1 MFWIWS
7 CGCIYQIDEK
17 HYTVYALYWVDSIGR
32 YIYNCDVVC
41 RRCRWHQA
49 CCWMELS
56 VCGGR
61 RRRAARRLFQIST
74 RNFSGCGRHGAS
86 RKLGTQFLEISA
98 TSPVNTRRLHTENL
112 WCVPVFIYICV
123 CCFGFVYIYEQVHLI
138 AFSCFVLN
146 YYITLWNRVSWYLTK
161 GNDVKEDSW
170 YKGEMN

>member
-1 MFWIWS
+1 M
-7 CGCIYQIDEK
+7 
-17 HYTVYALYWVDSIGR
+17 YALYWVDSIGR

-41 RRCRWHQA
+41 RRCRWRQA

-123 CCFGFVYIYEQVHLI
+123 CLFWLCLYLWASTFNCFFL
-138 AFSCFVLN
+138 FSFKLL
-146 YYITLWNRVSWYLTK
+146 YYPLESCIMIP
-161 GNDVKEDSW
+161 
-170 YKGEMN
+170 YKGKWRKRRQLI